1 MTIALLTNECKTI
14 NKRNG
19 EDLKEIGARVGWQ
32 HTLDEWKHAK
42 TSQKRMNCAVHG
54 KLKFVIEPKVW

>member
-1 MTIALLTNECKTI
+1 MQRI